1 MQAKI
6 LRALQE
12 CTIQRVGGDDT
23 IDLDLRVIAATNKD
37 LKKAIKEGE
46 FREDLYY
53 RLNVIPIQISPLR
66 ERREDIGELIQHF
79 IKRYS
84 SGKVR
89 KIDEKTCEML
99 ASYAWPGNVRELK
112 NWVERACILSKTET
126 IDSLDFEEIEPLE
139 AQELFSF
146 GDKTL
151 RAARAVFE
159 KHFILKMLSENGGN
173 ISKTAQT
180 IGVERSHLHKKMK
193 SYGIE
198 SNTTNIG
205 GNA

>member
-1 MQAKI
+1 M
-6 LRALQE
+6 
-12 CTIQRVGGDDT
+12 
-23 IDLDLRVIAATNKD
+23 
-37 LKKAIKEGE
+37 
-46 FREDLYY
+46 
-53 RLNVIPIQISPLR
+53 
-66 ERREDIGELIQHF
+66 
-79 IKRYS
+79 
-84 SGKVR
+84 R